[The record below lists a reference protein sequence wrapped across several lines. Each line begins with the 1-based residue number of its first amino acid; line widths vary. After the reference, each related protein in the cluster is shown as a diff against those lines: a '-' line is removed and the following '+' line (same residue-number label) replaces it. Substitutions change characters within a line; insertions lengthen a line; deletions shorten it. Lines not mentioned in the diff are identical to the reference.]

1 MTRPRR
7 LRQRGMNVVTI
18 ISHQR
23 AWSAQHIRYQV
34 RWRKGPVKEQQPLP
48 EKRAERGA
56 RVGLGERMMPRDL
69 PQADITATD
78 CLVNHKV
85 YAALET
91 CTQVARKLTSDMVQ
105 VAGTSK
111 AAGIAGS
118 ADSDGSKQRV
128 LFQRRLKIIQL

>member
-1 MTRPRR
+1 M
-7 LRQRGMNVVTI
+7 
-18 ISHQR
+18 
-23 AWSAQHIRYQV
+23 
-34 RWRKGPVKEQQPLP
+34 KEQQPLP

-105 VAGTSK
+105 LAGL
-111 AAGIAGS
+111 AATGGAAAGS
-118 ADSDGSKQRV
+118 AGWDNIAEFSVSNSISM
-128 LFQRRLKIIQL
+128 RRGPLDIA